1 MIIVK
6 KRVSL
11 EKENGEL
18 EEALHAANRLV
29 TIYHSILFGESLSKN
44 SLRGNFIC
52 LFFSNIPL
60 IKISYSGR
68 ERQKQRP
75 APRRRAASKSVS
87 PDGGGGER
95 AQKVFSQNN

>member
-1 MIIVK
+1 MICNHDYCKK

-44 SLRGNFIC
+44 SLKGNFI
-52 LFFSNIPL
+52 FSNIPFNL
-60 IKISYSGR
+60 
-68 ERQKQRP
+68 
-75 APRRRAASKSVS
+75 
-87 PDGGGGER
+87 
-95 AQKVFSQNN
+95 

>member
-1 MIIVK
+1 MICNDDYCKK

-44 SLRGNFIC
+44 SLKR
-52 LFFSNIPL
+52 
-60 IKISYSGR
+60 
-68 ERQKQRP
+68 
-75 APRRRAASKSVS
+75 
-87 PDGGGGER
+87 
-95 AQKVFSQNN
+95 